1 VSNKLELCAIQE
13 PKSPVSVNKI
23 LNPQMFMLLLYKDL
37 RCEHRGRWGS
47 KYRVKGQIRLPI
59 RLANIVI
66 AQSFFGIP
74 ALSHSV
80 ILGIYFFTI
89 HKVSLHM
96 GDTTMTIYHNG
107 ITKIHVIANDTDG
120 ARWQR

>member
-1 VSNKLELCAIQE
+1 
-13 PKSPVSVNKI
+13 
-23 LNPQMFMLLLYKDL
+23 
-37 RCEHRGRWGS
+37 
-47 KYRVKGQIRLPI
+47 VKGQIRLPI

-107 ITKIHVIANDTDG
+107 ITKIHVIANDKDG
-120 ARWQR
+120 ARVAEITKIPASSNTNVRIRV